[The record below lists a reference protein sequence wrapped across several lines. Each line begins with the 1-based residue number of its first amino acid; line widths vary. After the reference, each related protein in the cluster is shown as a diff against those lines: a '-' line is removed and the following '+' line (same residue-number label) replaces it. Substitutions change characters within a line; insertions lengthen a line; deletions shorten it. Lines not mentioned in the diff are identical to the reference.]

1 MIQIIR
7 KILGIGPKVNL
18 CELIANGAVI
28 IDVRTRGEY
37 SSGHAKGSINVPLDQ
52 LSGYLKKIKSKEH
65 PVITC
70 CASGMRSASAK
81 SFLKGQGFT
90 NVHNAGPWFTLN
102 KHCK

>member
-1 MIQIIR
+1 MIQ
-7 KILGIGPKVNL
+7 KIKNMLGIGPKVNL
-18 CELIANGAVI
+18 GELIASGATI
-28 IDVRTRGEY
+28 LDVRSKGEY

-81 SFLKGQGFT
+81 SFLKGQGYT

>member
-1 MIQIIR
+1 MIQKI
-7 KILGIGPKVNL
+7 KNILGIGPKVNL
-18 CELIANGAVI
+18 GELIANGAII

-37 SSGHAKGSINVPLDQ
+37 SSGHAKGSVNVPLDQ
-52 LSGYLKKIKSKEH
+52 LSAYMKKIKNKEN
-65 PVITC
+65 PIITC

-81 SFLKGQGFT
+81 SFLKGEGFK